1 MNLPKVIFALVISIV
16 VLYLCVMLVT
26 VQNTLQEI
34 QKGNENKE
42 TYVPAIC
49 NWEFGHYIQ
58 SEYEKMWFD
67 NAVEWGKAPCK
78 RWKYD
83 NNEEIANKWYNYSK
97 TTLTSRPTISP
108 DTFVSFIIYFTSF
121 LSFILSI

>member
-67 NAVEWGKAPCK
+67 NI
-78 RWKYD
+78 
-83 NNEEIANKWYNYSK
+83 NNHS
-97 TTLTSRPTISP
+97 LLLC
-108 DTFVSFIIYFTSF
+108 FF
-121 LSFILSI
+121 LSSLPLLLPSISF